1 MVGPSLH
8 HLAPL
13 LNVGRVVV
21 CAANLVRVAVR
32 ELALDPVA
40 VEVHLVQRGADHVPE
55 SVAGLLALV
64 ADAGEGHVDGVFTHG
79 LLAVVAARE

>member
-13 LNVGRVVV
+13 LNIGRVVV
-21 CAANLVRVAVR
+21 CAANLVCVPMR
-32 ELALDPVA
+32 ELPLDPVA
-40 VEVHLVQRGADHVPE
+40 VEVHLVQRGADQMPE

-64 ADAGEGHVDGVFTHG
+64 ADAGEGDVDGVLAHRP
-79 LLAVVAARE
+79 LAVVAAWE